1 MNLELFI
8 KTVTNGSPFK
18 HADGTDIWCF
28 HGHQK
33 VVLNNASYLK
43 IARSEDGSTLLVA
56 DNNVNFINRNLFIDN
71 EGYLSYYCF
80 SLTEFFHRKKLI
92 KIYDKLRKSKSS
104 DYLKFLDDFK
114 FDLGCLY
121 WVASGSM
128 TSILD
133 EKLYNEK
140 RNKISIEA
148 LKEIAE
154 QNDPRACSEVA
165 IYYSLEEQ
173 NSELEFYFLKKAAI
187 KGDYLAKQQLVD
199 FIIEE
204 KNSDIELALTI
215 LTELKDFTN
224 TTSWAFYRESNIFLK
239 GIGLAKDTK
248 KGLQLLETAVNHK
261 HVMAMA
267 DYAYFLFKGIGL
279 EQNKNLAKNLL
290 LEANKIS
297 NGRFTDIL
305 NKIY

>member
-1 MNLELFI
+1 MSLEFFI
-8 KTVTNGSPFK
+8 ETVTNESPFK
-18 HADGTDIWCF
+18 HADGTDIWHF
-28 HGHQK
+28 HRHQK

-43 IARSEDGSTLLVA
+43 IATSEDGSTLFVA
-56 DNNVNFINRNLFIDN
+56 DNNDNFKNRNLYMDN

-80 SLTEFFHRKKLI
+80 SLTEFFYRKKLI
-92 KIYDKLRKSKSS
+92 KIYNKLRKLKSS

-128 TSILD
+128 TSIFD
-133 EKLYNEK
+133 EKLYDEK

-154 QNDPRACSEVA
+154 QNDPRACREVA
-165 IYYSLEEQ
+165 SYYRLEEE

-187 KGDYLAKQQLVD
+187 KGDYLAKKELVE
-199 FIIEE
+199 FITEE
-204 KNSDIELALTI
+204 KNSDIEFALNI
-215 LTELKDFTN
+215 LTELKELTN
-224 TTSWAFYRESNIFLK
+224 TTAWAFYTEANIFLK

-248 KGLQLLETAVNHK
+248 KGLLLLDTAVNHK
-261 HVMAMA
+261 HAMAMA
-267 DYAYFLFKGIGL
+267 DYAYFLFNGIGI
-279 EQNKNLAKNLL
+279 EQNKDLAKNLL
-290 LEANKIS
+290 LDANKIA

-305 NKIY
+305 KKMN